1 MIALPPQP
9 DLDLASLV
17 RTVPDFP
24 KAGIQFRDITTLIG
38 NAVGFA
44 ESVRR
49 LSALAAV
56 HRPDFIVAVEA
67 RGFLFG
73 AAMATAMGLGVV
85 PVRKAGKLPGV
96 TIGVDYELEYGVDRL
111 ELHEGAVLPGHRVV
125 LVDDLLATG
134 GTILATAALMQSV
147 GAEVAAALFVI
158 DLPDLGGSQRLE
170 AGQAAMSAI
179 AASASTQK
187 IARAFPP
194 ALAR

>member
-1 MIALPPQP
+1 MIALPPRP

-17 RTVPDFP
+17 RTIPDFP
-24 KAGIQFRDITTLIG
+24 KPGIQFRDITTLIG
-38 NAVGFA
+38 HAAGFS

-49 LSALAAV
+49 LAARAAAY
-56 HRPDFIVAVEA
+56 RPDFIVAVEA

-73 AAMATAMGLGVV
+73 AAMATALGIGLV

-96 TIGVDYELEYGVDRL
+96 TIGVDYELEYGTDRL
-111 ELHEGAVLPGHRVV
+111 ELHEGAILPGHRVV

-134 GTILATAALMQSV
+134 GTILATAALMRNA

-170 AGQAAMSAI
+170 DAGLACETLI
-179 AASASTQK
+179 A
-187 IARAFPP
+187 FDGD
-194 ALAR
+194 

>member
-1 MIALPPQP
+1 MIALPPRP

-17 RTVPDFP
+17 RTITDFP
-24 KAGIQFRDITTLIG
+24 KPGIQFRDITTLIG
-38 NAVGFA
+38 DAAGFS

-49 LSALAAV
+49 LSTRAATY
-56 HRPDFIVAVEA
+56 RPDLIVAVEA

-111 ELHEGAVLPGHRVV
+111 ELHEGAVLPGHRVI

-134 GTILATAALMQSV
+134 GTILATTALMRSV
-147 GAEVAAALFVI
+147 GAEVAAALFVF
-158 DLPDLGGSQRLE
+158 DLPDLGGSQRLAA
-170 AGQAAMSAI
+170 AGLACETLI
-179 AASASTQK
+179 A
-187 IARAFPP
+187 FDGD
-194 ALAR
+194 

>member
-1 MIALPPQP
+1 MIALPPRP

-17 RTVPDFP
+17 RTIPDFP
-24 KAGIQFRDITTLIG
+24 KPGIQFRDITTLIG
-38 NAVGFA
+38 DAAGFSEA
-44 ESVRR
+44 VRR
-49 LSALAAV
+49 LSVLAAG

-73 AAMATAMGLGVV
+73 AAMATAMGVGLV

-111 ELHEGAVLPGHRVV
+111 ELHEGAVEAGHRVV

-134 GTILATAALMQSV
+134 GTILATAELMRSV

-158 DLPDLGGSQRLE
+158 DLPDLGGSGRLAD
-170 AGQAAMSAI
+170 AGLRCETLI
-179 AASASTQK
+179 A
-187 IARAFPP
+187 FEGD
-194 ALAR
+194 

>member
-1 MIALPPQP
+1 MIALPPRP
-9 DLDLASLV
+9 ELDLASLV
-17 RTVPDFP
+17 RTIPDFP
-24 KAGIQFRDITTLIG
+24 KPGIQFRDITTLIG
-38 NAVGFA
+38 DAGGFS

-49 LSALAAV
+49 LAVRAAA
-56 HRPDFIVAVEA
+56 HRPDYIVAVEA

-73 AAMATAMGLGVV
+73 AAMATAMGIGLV

-111 ELHEGAVLPGHRVV
+111 ELHEGAITAGHRVV

-134 GTILATAALMQSV
+134 GTILAAAKLMQSV

-170 AGQAAMSAI
+170 AAGLACETLI
-179 AASASTQK
+179 A
-187 IARAFPP
+187 FDGD
-194 ALAR
+194 

>member
-17 RTVPDFP
+17 RTIPDFP
-24 KAGIQFRDITTLIG
+24 KPGIQFRDITTLIG
-38 NAVGFA
+38 DAAGFA

-49 LSALAAV
+49 LSARAAAY
-56 HRPDFIVAVEA
+56 RPDLIVAVEA

-96 TIGVDYELEYGVDRL
+96 TIGVDYELEYGSDRL

-134 GTILATAALMQSV
+134 GTILATADLMRNV

-158 DLPDLGGSQRLE
+158 DLPDLGGSARLE
-170 AGQAAMSAI
+170 AAVLACETLI
-179 AASASTQK
+179 A
-187 IARAFPP
+187 FDGD
-194 ALAR
+194 

>member
-17 RTVPDFP
+17 RTIPDFP
-24 KAGIQFRDITTLIG
+24 KPGIQFRDITTLIG
-38 NAVGFA
+38 DAAGFA

-49 LSALAAV
+49 LSALAAA
-56 HRPDFIVAVEA
+56 HRPDLIVAVEA

-73 AAMATAMGLGVV
+73 AAMATAMGLGLV

-125 LVDDLLATG
+125 LFDDLLATG
-134 GTILATAALMQSV
+134 GTILATAELMRSA

-170 AGQAAMSAI
+170 AAGLRCETLIAI
-179 AASASTQK
+179 DGD
-187 IARAFPP
+187 
-194 ALAR
+194 

>member
-1 MIALPPQP
+1 MIALPPHP

-17 RTVPDFP
+17 RTILDFP
-24 KAGIQFRDITTLIG
+24 KPGIQFRDITTLIG
-38 NAVGFA
+38 DAVGFT

-49 LSALAAV
+49 LSALAAT

-111 ELHEGAVLPGHRVV
+111 ELHEGALQPGHRVV

-170 AGQAAMSAI
+170 AAGLACETLI
-179 AASASTQK
+179 A
-187 IARAFPP
+187 FDGD
-194 ALAR
+194 